1 MKDVEDQKKH
11 LRDGTIL
18 NLKILNYP
26 LTCLMN
32 LRINNISIL
41 LLTALYVP
49 MLFLGLFDLDE
60 GAFAAT
66 SFQMLENNKFL
77 VPIIG
82 EELRLEKPVLTYWI
96 QALSIKVWGANE
108 FALRLPAVLAS
119 FFWAYSFSRFI
130 KETDNQASSSEIYLN
145 LLTLPGV
152 FIISFAATAD
162 AFLNLCITLLMIEIY
177 RYSKNHKDIH
187 LVKSALFVAI
197 GFLLKGL
204 TIIAIGGMVAL
215 LYFAYQRRLS
225 SFFKLAFSIKA
236 WSIFLLVI
244 APWFLLFANMIGAN
258 ELSYLFFEQT
268 FGRFTNTFE
277 KHNGPVYY
285 YLIIFIFLAL
295 PYLVDVV
302 RGVMKLDLRRNELDI
317 FLFIWFIFVFIFF
330 SFSSTKL
337 LHYLIYGITPIA
349 YFVHK
354 NHQQIKSYK
363 LTASSSIFFILI
375 WLSILALPFY
385 LSYLAE
391 VRESLEV
398 SSSTLTKFKEDAS
411 YLIFSVSML
420 LFFVIGSLTK
430 LNLLLV
436 KRVSSLALIAILS
449 LKIIPIINESTQA
462 DIKKLGLI
470 ASKLEGD
477 VTMYKLNKPSFGF
490 YANKISYRGLERA
503 DIILTRKDKIDSLNL
518 NFEIISISGNYL
530 LLRKEYDN
538 K

>member
-1 MKDVEDQKKH
+1 
-11 LRDGTIL
+11 
-18 NLKILNYP
+18 
-26 LTCLMN
+26 MN
-32 LRINNISIL
+32 PRINNISIL

-162 AFLNLCITLLMIEIY
+162 AFLNLFITLLMIEIY

-204 TIIAIGGMVAL
+204 TIIAIGGVVAL
-215 LYFAYQRRLS
+215 LYFAYQKKLS
-225 SFFKLAFSIKA
+225 SFFKLTLSIKA

-244 APWFLLFANMIGAN
+244 APWFLLFANKIGAN

-277 KHNGPVYY
+277 KHDGPVYY
-285 YLIIFIFLAL
+285 YLIIFIFIAL

-302 RGVMKLDLRRNELDI
+302 RGMMKLDLRRNELDI

-337 LHYLIYGITPIA
+337 PHYLIYGITPIA
-349 YFVHK
+349 YFVYR
-354 NHQQIKSYK
+354 NHQKIKSYK

-391 VRESLEV
+391 VKESLEV
-398 SSSTLTKFKEDAS
+398 SGSTLTEFKGDIS

-420 LFFVIGSLTK
+420 LFFVIGSLTR

-436 KRVSSLALIAILS
+436 KRVSSLALITILS

-470 ASKLEGD
+470 AGKLEGD

-503 DIILTRKDKIDSLNL
+503 DIILTRKDKIDSLTI

>member
-1 MKDVEDQKKH
+1 
-11 LRDGTIL
+11 
-18 NLKILNYP
+18 
-26 LTCLMN
+26 MN

-77 VPIIG
+77 VPMIG

-96 QALSIKVWGANE
+96 QALSIKIWGANE

-119 FFWAYSFSRFI
+119 FFWAYSFSKFI

-337 LHYLIYGITPIA
+337 PHYLIYGITPIA

-420 LFFVIGSLTK
+420 LFFVIGSLTR
-430 LNLLLV
+430 LNLLFV

-503 DIILTRKDKIDSLNL
+503 DIILTRKDKIDSLNI

>member
-1 MKDVEDQKKH
+1 
-11 LRDGTIL
+11 
-18 NLKILNYP
+18 
-26 LTCLMN
+26 
-32 LRINNISIL
+32 
-41 LLTALYVP
+41 
-49 MLFLGLFDLDE
+49 
-60 GAFAAT
+60 
-66 SFQMLENNKFL
+66 
-77 VPIIG
+77 
-82 EELRLEKPVLTYWI
+82 
-96 QALSIKVWGANE
+96 
-108 FALRLPAVLAS
+108 
-119 FFWAYSFSRFI
+119 
-130 KETDNQASSSEIYLN
+130 
-145 LLTLPGV
+145 
-152 FIISFAATAD
+152 
-162 AFLNLCITLLMIEIY
+162 
-177 RYSKNHKDIH
+177 
-187 LVKSALFVAI
+187 
-197 GFLLKGL
+197 
-204 TIIAIGGMVAL
+204 
-215 LYFAYQRRLS
+215 
-225 SFFKLAFSIKA
+225 
-236 WSIFLLVI
+236 
-244 APWFLLFANMIGAN
+244 
-258 ELSYLFFEQT
+258 
-268 FGRFTNTFE
+268 
-277 KHNGPVYY
+277 
-285 YLIIFIFLAL
+285 
-295 PYLVDVV
+295 
-302 RGVMKLDLRRNELDI
+302 MKLNLRRNELDI

-337 LHYLIYGITPIA
+337 PHYLIYGITPIA

>member
-77 VPIIG
+77 VPMIG

-96 QALSIKVWGANE
+96 QALSIKIWGANE

-119 FFWAYSFSRFI
+119 FFWAYSFSNFI
-130 KETDNQASSSEIYLN
+130 KETDSQASSSEIYVN

-162 AFLNLCITLLMIEIY
+162 AFLNLFITLLMIEIY

-225 SFFKLAFSIKA
+225 SFFKLTFSIKA

-244 APWFLLFANMIGAN
+244 APWFLLLANKIGVN

-277 KHNGPVYY
+277 KHDGPVYY

-302 RGVMKLDLRRNELDI
+302 RGMMKLNLRRNELDI

-337 LHYLIYGITPIA
+337 PHYLIYGITPIA
-349 YFVHK
+349 YFVYK

-385 LSYLAE
+385 LSYLAG

-398 SSSTLTKFKEDAS
+398 SGSTLTKLTEDIS

-503 DIILTRKDKIDSLNL
+503 DIILTRKDKIDSLNI